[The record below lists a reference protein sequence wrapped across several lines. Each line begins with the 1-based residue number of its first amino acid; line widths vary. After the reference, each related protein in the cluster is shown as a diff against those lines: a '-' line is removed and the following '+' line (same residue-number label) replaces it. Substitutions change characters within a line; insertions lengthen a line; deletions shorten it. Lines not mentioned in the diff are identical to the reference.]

1 MERHVLEKLF
11 EDDAEEASAA
21 ALAVLRGGGTYN
33 TSERTRPA
41 GQHVGVFSYRLQ
53 RARLRGTE
61 PFGLA
66 RAVQLLREHGRPV
79 RGGMIDSAD
88 GTHTFVFY
96 LTEDDSALVACFH
109 LPHGPGQPPPQP
121 SAPPEAEH

>member
-21 ALAVLRGGGTYN
+21 ALAVLRDGGTYE
-33 TSERTRPA
+33 TSEGTRPA
-41 GQHVGVFSYRLQ
+41 GQHAGVFSRRLQ
-53 RARLRGTE
+53 RTRLRGTE

-66 RAVQLLREHGRPV
+66 RAVQLLSAHGRPV

-88 GTHTFVFY
+88 RTHTFVFY
-96 LTEDDSALVACFH
+96 LTEDDTTLVACFH
-109 LPHGPGQPPPQP
+109 LPHRPGQPPP
-121 SAPPEAEH
+121 